1 MPPARDV
8 TPLDP
13 PLALGFLRSKKTNV
27 DAGFQGI
34 MPLVVRVGEAE
45 PPQITCPNLD
55 RIDTMPAKH
64 IPRHWFITPHKR
76 PRRWLVVCSVLVA
89 LYAVLLGVVAPWF
102 AMRHA
107 PALISQALHNT
118 TTIERIGIN
127 PFTLR
132 FTLEGVALTYPGGN
146 DPFFSARR
154 VVLDHGISS
163 VLRFAPALHAV
174 TVEQPTLHFALEKD
188 GTTSFS
194 QFARPGEQE
203 THKGG
208 KQDRLFPLVL
218 NNITIDGG
226 TIEFADNMHG
236 THHTLKDLFLFVPFT
251 STLPADQTRQV
262 RPTLNA
268 TLDGSIIGLE
278 GRTRPFSESLATS
291 FRMHLGEIALEQ
303 LRPYLTAYTSLTL
316 EGGVATA
323 EISLEFERHEDGT
336 NIALAGSLHVADLR
350 LSAPQEGVVLEVPFG
365 VIEAERVLPEHGR
378 FSLREV
384 VLENPVVLVAR
395 EADGSMN
402 WSRYLTPSPSASKT
416 SAKEE
421 TPAANTQGAEEA
433 TQQAVAST
441 AGTARTNGT
450 MPATNA
456 TVAQINGTM
465 PATNATLAQGNGTMV
480 STNGTLAQTNGT
492 ATGVPPAAPVPNPDA
507 GPLFALEEFTI
518 TNAKVLWRDASL
530 GSTFQQEIY
539 PLNIQAKRLGTE
551 VPVQNAGEGLPVLAP
566 ASAPAAAIA
575 PVPSS
580 AAGHPPVPG
589 EASAAN
595 PGHVLATESSGL
607 FSITLGSAVSADPKE
622 TEAFFQQALALG
634 PSTEQEQAEA
644 SPPASPAPPA
654 PSATPETTGHS
665 APVQNATSPGGQA
678 QGNATTTADLAT
690 AQAQPQAPK
699 PAPAPLGNMALRGT
713 VQLYPFALNARIR
726 VNSFPMERI
735 GAYTALSGLAMQG
748 GLLNID
754 TQCRLTIL
762 NGMPHLALQEGALSL
777 HDVIVTVPFP
787 GGSAVA
793 RLQNLLVRRV
803 TVNPETSL
811 LTLGS
816 VVVDAPQ
823 FSAVLAAPGKG
834 ATPAGTA
841 GATPPAPATKER
853 AASGLA
859 GSRTE
864 GTASKTLDVTIESLG
879 VKDGRLDITN
889 EAAVKAPLNIT
900 GFALTGGNVTTLPG
914 QKISLEASGTWNGS
928 GKLGMKGTGTITPLN
943 LAFNTALSK
952 VPLRSLGPWLAAVST
967 LEVKQGVVSCDVN
980 VNLAQSGIAVKAEP
994 AAGVTP
1000 QRNAP
1005 RPGAVTTARL
1015 PQQEGKAAEQGFGLA
1030 LAGKVEADEMVLLEE
1045 GREVFSLDHMKLLGL
1060 RGNTAARTFD
1070 ITTLRLEGP
1079 RLSFSRYPEGINT
1092 LTKAFDVTGAL
1103 TASAKERYKQLGTV
1117 TLEQAMKT
1125 AEQTAAKASKA
1136 PVAPAVTLHADG
1148 PQHSVVPGLARFSIA
1163 NLQMEGGA
1171 VRFHDET
1178 LARRASVSF
1187 SNLSMKAAGLSSA
1200 SRQPASFTLSG
1211 KAEGAPLL
1219 LSATANPFFLPL
1231 QAKATASLKG
1241 MDMIPLSPY
1250 AEQFLAYPIS
1260 KGALFLE
1267 STVQTDGQVLSAQNS
1282 ITLGGLQLGAQV
1294 PGRTPPNVPIKTGL
1308 SLLADSKGDVRI
1320 DLPISGKL
1328 GDPQF
1333 RVGNVV
1339 ANVIGNMFFKVVASP
1354 FNLLGAV
1361 ISGLDSGGPSLDSIV
1376 FAPGDD
1382 RIDAKGAKVIATV
1395 VELLQKRPKIAVVL
1409 HGMADEAEKTQ
1420 LVAAFI
1426 RKGVEEAK
1434 WSSLGRKERETKR
1447 STDMRVDPRLTPAEY
1462 EEFLFDFY
1470 KEADIPDRP
1479 STLGIVKKQPV
1490 AVMQQMLEK
1499 TVVVNDKALETLALA
1514 RAAAVKAEI
1523 ARLDASLA
1531 GRVTV
1536 APTPKLREASGG
1548 QPLYSRVEFGVAD
1561 KVQ

>member
-1 MPPARDV
+1 
-8 TPLDP
+8 
-13 PLALGFLRSKKTNV
+13 
-27 DAGFQGI
+27 
-34 MPLVVRVGEAE
+34 
-45 PPQITCPNLD
+45 
-55 RIDTMPAKH
+55 MPAKH
-64 IPRHWFITPHKR
+64 IPLHWFITPHKR
-76 PRRWLVVCSVLVA
+76 PRRWLVVCSALVA

-102 AMRHA
+102 AIRHA
-107 PALISQALHNT
+107 PAIISQALHNT
-118 TTIERIGIN
+118 TTIERISIN

-174 TVEQPTLHFALEKD
+174 TVEQPILHFSLEQD

-194 QFARPGEQE
+194 QFARPGEQAKQE
-203 THKGG
+203 EG
-208 KQDRLFPLVL
+208 KPDRLFPLVL

-251 STLPADQTRQV
+251 STLPADQARQV

-316 EGGVATA
+316 DGGIATA
-323 EISLEFERHEDGT
+323 EISLEFERHEEGT
-336 NIALAGSLHVADLR
+336 NISLAGSLHVADLR

-395 EADGSMN
+395 KADGSMN
-402 WSRYLTPSPSASKT
+402 WSRYLTPQPPANT
-416 SAKEE
+416 APAKGEA
-421 TPAANTQGAEEA
+421 PAAAKPGEAGTPPQPAGNAAVAAETNA
-433 TQQAVAST
+433 TQPQ
-441 AGTARTNGT
+441 TNGT
-450 MPATNA
+450 MPQTNS
-456 TVAQINGTM
+456 TVAQANGTM
-465 PATNATLAQGNGTMV
+465 PQANGTV
-480 STNGTLAQTNGT
+480 AQTNSTAIETNGT
-492 ATGVPPAAPVPNPDA
+492 ASGVAFVPPVPNPNA
-507 GPLFALEEFTI
+507 GPLFALEQFTI
-518 TNAKVLWRDASL
+518 TNAKVLWRDATL

-539 PLNIQAKRLGTE
+539 PLNIQAKRLATE
-551 VPVQNAGEGLPVLAP
+551 APEQNTGAEQPAPGVTASPFTGLATAVAPAPSSTAGQPPVQGLAEAGNT
-566 ASAPAAAIA
+566 
-575 PVPSS
+575 
-580 AAGHPPVPG
+580 GHM
-589 EASAAN
+589 
-595 PGHVLATESSGL
+595 LATESSGL

-622 TEAFFQQALALG
+622 TEAFFQQALAL
-634 PSTEQEQAEA
+634 EADAAQKMAEA
-644 SPPASPAPPA
+644 TAPATEEMTT
-654 PSATPETTGHS
+654 TPE
-665 APVQNATSPGGQA
+665 ALVQNATAQNAAGQEGQA
-678 QGNATTTADLAT
+678 QGNATAPATSGLAT
-690 AQAQPQAPK
+690 SAPEAAQAPK
-699 PAPAPLGNMALRGT
+699 PATAPLGNMALRGT
-713 VQLYPFALNARIR
+713 VQLYPFVLDARVR

-735 GAYTALSGLAMQG
+735 GPYTALSGLAMQG

-754 TQCRLTIL
+754 TQCRLAIQ

-777 HDVIVTVPFP
+777 HDFVVTVPFP

-823 FSAVLAAPGKG
+823 FSAVLAAPGKEASP
-834 ATPAGTA
+834 ATAPTA
-841 GATPPAPATKER
+841 GPSAPAKES
-853 AASGLA
+853 ATGAPT
-859 GSRTE
+859 GSRAE
-864 GTASKTLDVTIESLG
+864 GTANKALDVTIESLG
-879 VKDGRLDITN
+879 LKDGRLDITN

-900 GFALTGGNVTTLPG
+900 GFALTGSNVSTLPG
-914 QKISLEASGTWNGS
+914 QKISMEASGTWNGS
-928 GKLGMKGTGTITPLN
+928 GKLGIKGTGTVTPLN

-952 VPLRSLGPWLAAVST
+952 VPLRSLGPWLAAIST
-967 LEVKQGVVSCDVN
+967 LEVKQGVVSCDINVN
-980 VNLAQSGIAVKAEP
+980 VAQSGIAVKAEP
-994 AAGVTP
+994 KAGATA

-1005 RPGAVTTARL
+1005 HPGAIATPSL
-1015 PQQEGKAAEQGFGLA
+1015 PRQESKAAEHGVGLA
-1030 LAGKVEADEMVLLEE
+1030 LAGKMEADEMVLLEE

-1103 TASAKERYKQLGTV
+1103 TANAKARYKQLGTV
-1117 TLEQAMKT
+1117 TLEQAMKA
-1125 AEQTAAKASKA
+1125 AEQTAAKAPNTPIS
-1136 PVAPAVTLHADG
+1136 PAVTLYADG
-1148 PQHSVVPGLARFSIA
+1148 PQHSVVPGLARLSIA
-1163 NLQMEGGA
+1163 TLQMEGGA

-1187 SNLSMKAAGLSSA
+1187 SNLNMKATGLSSA
-1200 SRQPASFTLSG
+1200 SRQPASFTLAG
-1211 KAEGAPLL
+1211 KAEGAPLQ

-1260 KGALFLE
+1260 KGALFLD

-1339 ANVIGNMFFKVVASP
+1339 TNVIGNMFFKVVASP

-1382 RIDAKGAKVIATV
+1382 RLDAKGAKVIAAV
-1395 VELLQKRPKIAVVL
+1395 VELLQKHPKIAVVL

-1434 WSSLGRKERETKR
+1434 WNSLGRKERETKR

-1470 KEADIPDRP
+1470 KEADIPDKP
-1479 STLGIVKKQPV
+1479 STLGLVKKQPV
-1490 AVMQQMLEK
+1490 SVMLQMLEK
-1499 TVVVNDKALETLALA
+1499 TVAVNDKALESLALA

-1523 ARLDASLA
+1523 VRLDASLA
-1531 GRVTV
+1531 GRVAV
-1536 APTPKLREASGG
+1536 DPTPKLREAGSG

-1561 KVQ
+1561 KGK

>member
-1 MPPARDV
+1 M
-8 TPLDP
+8 
-13 PLALGFLRSKKTNV
+13 PLAVGF
-27 DAGFQGI
+27 
-34 MPLVVRVGEAE
+34 GEAE
-45 PPQITCPNLD
+45 PPQITCPNPD
-55 RIDTMPAKH
+55 RIDTMPATPF
-64 IPRHWFITPHKR
+64 PRHWFLTPHKR
-76 PRRWLVVCSVLVA
+76 PRRWLVVCSVLIA
-89 LYAVLLGVVAPWF
+89 LYAVLLGLVAPWL

-118 TTIERIGIN
+118 TTIERISIN

-132 FTLEGVALTYPGGN
+132 FTLEGVALTYPGGD

-163 VLRFAPALHAV
+163 ILRFAPALHAV
-174 TVEQPTLHFALEKD
+174 TVEQPILHFSLEKD
-188 GTTSFS
+188 GITSFS
-194 QFARPGEQE
+194 RFARPSEQDQ
-203 THKGG
+203 HKDG
-208 KQDRLFPLVL
+208 KPERLFPLVL
-218 NNITIDGG
+218 NNIAIDGG

-236 THHTLKDLFLFVPFT
+236 TRHTLKDLSLFVPFT
-251 STLPADQTRQV
+251 STLPADQARQV

-278 GRTRPFSESLATS
+278 GRTRPFSENLATS

-303 LRPYLTAYTSLTL
+303 LRPYLTAYTSLRL
-316 EGGVATA
+316 DGGVATA
-323 EISLEFERHEDGT
+323 EISLEFERHEEGT

-350 LSAPQEGVVLEVPFG
+350 LSAPNEGVVLEVPFG

-384 VLENPVVLVAR
+384 VLENPVVLMAR

-402 WSRYLTPSPSASKT
+402 WSRYLTPAPSASN
-416 SAKEE
+416 
-421 TPAANTQGAEEA
+421 TPTATQGDAPATAQGNAEAA
-433 TQQAVAST
+433 TQSAPNTAVV
-441 AGTARTNGT
+441 AGANGT
-450 MPATNA
+450 MPVTNG
-456 TVAQINGTM
+456 TLAQGNATM
-465 PATNATLAQGNGTMV
+465 PAANGTLAQGNGTVPVTNGTLAQGNGTMP
-480 STNGTLAQTNGT
+480 QTNGT
-492 ATGVPPAAPVPNPDA
+492 ASGATPVPPVPNPDA

-518 TNAKVLWRDASL
+518 TNAKVLWRDATL

-539 PLNIQAKRLGTE
+539 PLNIQAKRLATE
-551 VPVQNAGEGLPVLAP
+551 AQEQSTGGVP
-566 ASAPAAAIA
+566 APAAGVVPAPSSGAASAIGSAAPA
-575 PVPSS
+575 PV
-580 AAGHPPVPG
+580 GQPPVQG
-589 EASAAN
+589 AAAEN
-595 PGHVLATESSGL
+595 TGHVLPTKSSGL

-634 PSTEQEQAEA
+634 ADAESLKTETP
-644 SPPASPAPPA
+644 PPATTQAAP
-654 PSATPETTGHS
+654 ATPEGV
-665 APVQNATSPGGQA
+665 ANNATIQPDATHNATAQAAQA
-678 QGNATTTADLAT
+678 QGNATVQAT
-690 AQAQPQAPK
+690 AGQATSTPVATPPTK
-699 PAPAPLGNMALRGT
+699 PALAPLGNMALRGT
-713 VQLYPFALNARIR
+713 VRLSPFVLDARVR

-754 TQCRLTIL
+754 TQCRLTML

-777 HDVIVTVPFP
+777 HDFAVTVPFP

-816 VVVDAPQ
+816 VVVDAPY
-823 FSAVLAAPGKG
+823 FSAALTAPGKG
-834 ATPAGTA
+834 ESPMASGGAAPTTPANKNSAA
-841 GATPPAPATKER
+841 GAT
-853 AASGLA
+853 ASNRNNA
-859 GSRTE
+859 G
-864 GTASKTLDVTIESLG
+864 GKALDITIESLG

-900 GFALTGGNVTTLPG
+900 GFSMTGGNVTTLPG
-914 QKISLEASGTWNGS
+914 QKISLEASGIWNGS
-928 GKLGMKGTGTITPLN
+928 GKLGMKGTGTVTPLN

-952 VPLRSLGPWLAAVST
+952 VPLRSLGPWLSAIST
-967 LEVKQGVVSCDVN
+967 LEVKQGVVSCDIN
-980 VNLAQSGIAVKAEP
+980 VNLAQSGIAVKAQP
-994 AAGVTP
+994 KAG
-1000 QRNAP
+1000 A
-1005 RPGAVTTARL
+1005 TASQL
-1015 PQQEGKAAEQGFGLA
+1015 KQEEKAAEQGFGLA

-1070 ITTLRLEGP
+1070 IATLRLEGP

-1103 TASAKERYKQLGTV
+1103 SASAKARYKQLGTV

-1125 AEQTAAKASKA
+1125 AEQTAVKSAKTPNA
-1136 PVAPAVTLHADG
+1136 PAAPAVTLHTDG
-1148 PQHSVVPGLARFSIA
+1148 PQHSVVPGLARLSIA
-1163 NLQMEGGA
+1163 TLQMEDGA

-1178 LARRASVSF
+1178 LARRASVSL
-1187 SNLSMKAAGLSSA
+1187 SNLSMKATGLSSA
-1200 SRQPASFTLSG
+1200 SRQPASFTVTG
-1211 KAEGAPLL
+1211 KAEGAPLQ

-1231 QAKATASLKG
+1231 QATVTASLKG

-1260 KGALFLE
+1260 KGALFLQ
-1267 STVQTDGQVLSAQNS
+1267 STVQTDGLVLSAQNS

-1308 SLLADSKGDVRI
+1308 SLLADSKGDVSI
-1320 DLPISGKL
+1320 NLPISGKL

-1382 RIDAKGAKVIATV
+1382 RLDAKGAKVIATV
-1395 VELLQKRPKIAVVL
+1395 VELLRKRPKIAVVL
-1409 HGMADEAEKTQ
+1409 HGMADEGEKKQ

-1434 WSSLGRKERETKR
+1434 WNSLSRKERETTR

-1470 KEADIPDRP
+1470 KEADIPNKP

-1490 AVMQQMLEK
+1490 AIMQQLLEK
-1499 TVVVNDKALETLALA
+1499 TVVVNDKALEALAMA

-1523 ARLDASLA
+1523 VRLDASLA

-1536 APTPKLREASGG
+1536 NPTPKLREAGSG

-1561 KVQ
+1561 KVK

>member
-1 MPPARDV
+1 
-8 TPLDP
+8 
-13 PLALGFLRSKKTNV
+13 
-27 DAGFQGI
+27 
-34 MPLVVRVGEAE
+34 
-45 PPQITCPNLD
+45 
-55 RIDTMPAKH
+55 MPATSLPH
-64 IPRHWFITPHKR
+64 HWFITPQRR

-89 LYAVLLGVVAPWF
+89 LYAVLLGLVAPWF

-118 TTIERIGIN
+118 TTIERIAIN

-146 DPFFSARR
+146 DPLFSARR

-163 VLRFAPALHAV
+163 LLRFAPALHAV
-174 TVEQPTLHFALEKD
+174 TVEQPTLHFSLEQD

-194 QFARPGEQE
+194 RFARPGEQNA
-203 THKGG
+203 
-208 KQDRLFPLVL
+208 QDEDKPERLFPLVL
-218 NNITIDGG
+218 NNITIEGG

-236 THHTLKDLFLFVPFT
+236 THHTLNNLFLFVPFT
-251 STLPADQTRQV
+251 STLPADQTRQI

-303 LRPYLTAYTSLTL
+303 LRPYLAAYTSLSL
-316 EGGVATA
+316 EQGVATA

-350 LSAPQEGVVLEVPFG
+350 LSAPQEGVVLEIPFG

-395 EADGSMN
+395 EADGSIN
-402 WSRYLTPSPSASKT
+402 WSRYVKP
-416 SAKEE
+416 
-421 TPAANTQGAEEA
+421 TPAAKATTQ
-433 TQQAVAST
+433 TTAVAPST
-441 AGTARTNGT
+441 NTTQPQSNSTQPQTNST
-450 MPATNA
+450 MPQGNA
-456 TVAQINGTM
+456 TLALTNSTM
-465 PATNATLAQGNGTMV
+465 PQGNGTLAQGNGTIAQA
-480 STNGTLAQTNGT
+480 NATLPQTNGT
-492 ATGVPPAAPVPNPDA
+492 DSGGTTPPAASPNAD
-507 GPLFALEEFTI
+507 PLFALEEFTI
-518 TNAKVLWRDASL
+518 TNAKVLWRDATL

-539 PLNIQAKRLGTE
+539 PLNIQAKRLATE
-551 VPVQNAGEGLPVLAP
+551 APGQSTGENSDTTVPSAVSGGAATG
-566 ASAPAAAIA
+566 ASAPAAGTVSAS
-575 PVPSS
+575 SS
-580 AAGHPPVPG
+580 APSATASKPPVQG
-589 EASAAN
+589 AATGST
-595 PGHVLATESSGL
+595 GHVLATESSGL

-622 TEAFFQQALALG
+622 TEAFFQQALGLG
-634 PSTEQEQAEA
+634 P
-644 SPPASPAPPA
+644 
-654 PSATPETTGHS
+654 ET
-665 APVQNATSPGGQA
+665 AKEK
-678 QGNATTTADLAT
+678 ADAT
-690 AQAQPQAPK
+690 AQATPQGPSATTEDPKNAPAQNATAQATSATPPAPPQAPK
-699 PAPAPLGNMALRGT
+699 PAQPPLGNMALRGT

-754 TQCRLTIL
+754 TQCRLTIQ
-762 NGMPHLALQEGALSL
+762 NGLPHIALQEGALSL
-777 HDVIVTVPFP
+777 HDFVVTVPFP

-834 ATPAGTA
+834 GTPATAGGTA
-841 GATPPAPATKER
+841 PAMAPNKNNAT
-853 AASGLA
+853 
-859 GSRTE
+859 
-864 GTASKTLDVTIESLG
+864 GTSASKGEAAGGKALDVTIESLG

-889 EAAVKAPLNIT
+889 EAAAKAPLNIT

-928 GKLGMKGTGTITPLN
+928 GKLGMKGTGTVTPLN

-994 AAGVTP
+994 AAGATP
-1000 QRNAP
+1000 RRNAP
-1005 RPGAVTTARL
+1005 RPGAVGSQAV

-1030 LAGKVEADEMVLLEE
+1030 MAGKVEADSMVLLEE
-1045 GREVFSLDHMKLLGL
+1045 GREVFSLEHMKLLGL

-1070 ITTLRLEGP
+1070 IATLRLEGP
-1079 RLSFSRYPEGINT
+1079 RLSFSRYPEGVNT
-1092 LTKAFDVTGAL
+1092 LTKAFDVTGEL
-1103 TASAKERYKQLGTV
+1103 TASAKARHKQLGTV
-1117 TLEQAMKT
+1117 SLEQAMKE
-1125 AEQTAAKASKA
+1125 AEQAAAKGKASGA
-1136 PVAPAVTLHADG
+1136 AAPAVSLHADG
-1148 PQHSVVPGLARFSIA
+1148 PQHSVLPGLARLSIGT
-1163 NLQMEGGA
+1163 LQLEGGA
-1171 VRFHDET
+1171 IRFHDET

-1187 SNLSMKAAGLSSA
+1187 SNVSLKATNLSSA
-1200 SRQPASFTLSG
+1200 SRQPASFTLAG
-1211 KAEGAPLL
+1211 KAEGAPLQV
-1219 LSATANPFFLPL
+1219 SATANPFFLPL
-1231 QAKATASLKG
+1231 QAKVTASLKG

-1250 AEQFLAYPIS
+1250 AEQFMAYPIS

-1267 STVQTDGQVLSAQNS
+1267 TMVQTDGQVVSAQNS
-1282 ITLGGLQLGAQV
+1282 ITLGGLQLGPQV

-1382 RIDAKGAKVIATV
+1382 RIDAKGAKVLATV

-1409 HGMADEAEKTQ
+1409 HGMADEAEKKQ

-1434 WSSLGRKERETKR
+1434 WNSLSRKERETKR

-1462 EEFLFDFY
+1462 EEFLFNFY
-1470 KEADIPDRP
+1470 KEADIPDKP

-1499 TVVVNDKALETLALA
+1499 TVPVNDKALETLALA
-1514 RAAAVKAEI
+1514 RATAVKAEI
-1523 ARLDASLA
+1523 VRLDASLA

-1536 APTPKLREASGG
+1536 ATTPKLREAGSG

-1561 KVQ
+1561 TVK